1 MNVFS
6 FRIYFRCFFLA
17 CLPFFSWLNDWIKVL
32 CIRFFFFTFRLFFL
46 LFLTDVALEKT
57 EKRSKLH
64 KTTKCKMR
72 TGKSNSLVCRRCSIA
87 TIYFSIQDKPIA
99 ADRDSANSSNR
110 LIDDSLN
117 RDQSFTPDTK
127 TKENVEKTKTKRLAT
142 PSPLPPEV
150 VLLL

>member
-1 MNVFS
+1 MF
-6 FRIYFRCFFLA
+6 FFGLPPFFFLIKR
-17 CLPFFSWLNDWIKVL
+17 LNKSIVYS
-32 CIRFFFFTFRLFFL
+32 FFFLYFSAFFL
-46 LFLTDVALEKT
+46 SFTRVALEKT